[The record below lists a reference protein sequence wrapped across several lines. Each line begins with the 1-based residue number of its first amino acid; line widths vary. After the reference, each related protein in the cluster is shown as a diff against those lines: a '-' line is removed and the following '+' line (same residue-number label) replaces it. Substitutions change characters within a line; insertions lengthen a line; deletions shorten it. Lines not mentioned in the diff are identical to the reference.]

1 MQHSSIIL
9 SDRCR
14 YRDDRPKCKVV
25 IIYEDNAAG
34 RRAKHFCDE
43 VIRERVDACDISLDL
58 WNFQVLGI
66 SQVADKAVQA
76 ASRAGVI
83 ILSMHGR
90 AELPATSQDWSDR
103 WCQAMAG
110 AMPILV

>member
-14 YRDDRPKCKVV
+14 YRDNRPKCKVV

-34 RRAKHFCDE
+34 KRAKHFCDE
-43 VIRERVDACDISLDL
+43 VIRERVDECEISLDL

-66 SQVADKAVQA
+66 SQVADMALQA
-76 ASRAGVI
+76 AARGDVI
-83 ILSMHGR
+83 SVSMHR
-90 AELPATSQDWSDR
+90 TRRLPATTIAW
-103 WCQAMAG
+103 
-110 AMPILV
+110 IE